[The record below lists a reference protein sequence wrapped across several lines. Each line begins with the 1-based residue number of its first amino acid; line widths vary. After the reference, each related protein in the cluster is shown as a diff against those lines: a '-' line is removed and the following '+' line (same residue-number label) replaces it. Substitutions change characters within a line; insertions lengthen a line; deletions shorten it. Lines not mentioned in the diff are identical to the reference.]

1 MRLVLTDGPTGDG
14 DSVTDTLGSKEYW
27 CDGAMVNVTL
37 ATGSWLIGTNK
48 CTVQN
53 MTVTGPNVHIE
64 NVRVGEFGPLVGV
77 GLELVNVRGAY
88 AVIIPPVD
96 RLSVRCAGLSAVN
109 SLVAV
114 AACEDEWVANGSET
128 IAVYQDAKAPTGDA
142 GTVFSVDR
150 YTGGLFGRAYETRF
164 YEGVTDTGASKDL
177 MYTAFE
183 FFAVSAGVLALAW
196 FLFG

>member
-1 MRLVLTDGPTGDG
+1 MAHRNKQVHRAEHDG
-14 DSVTDTLGSKEYW
+14 SSAHTLHPYSRGP
-27 CDGAMVNVTL
+27 DPP
-37 ATGSWLIGTNK
+37 
-48 CTVQN
+48 Q
-53 MTVTGPNVHIE
+53 VTGPNVHIE

-88 AVIIPPVD
+88 AVIMPPVD
-96 RLSVRCAGLSAVN
+96 RLSVQCAGLSAVN

-128 IAVYQDAKAPTGDA
+128 IAVYQDAKPPTGDA

-177 MYTAFE
+177 MHTAFE